1 MLHPAYIPPSDK
13 RNDRTF
19 LRLISQAVALI
30 WLPTVFFYFPTNK
43 KISLVHI
50 TLHRLCIK
58 YIYVCMYLLV
68 YVYACVYECTY

>member
-1 MLHPAYIPPSDK
+1 MLHPAYIPQIKKTTELSWTL
-13 RNDRTF
+13 NITGSG
-19 LRLISQAVALI
+19 INMAANS
-30 WLPTVFFYFPTNK
+30 FFYFSINK
-43 KISLVHI
+43 KISLVHL